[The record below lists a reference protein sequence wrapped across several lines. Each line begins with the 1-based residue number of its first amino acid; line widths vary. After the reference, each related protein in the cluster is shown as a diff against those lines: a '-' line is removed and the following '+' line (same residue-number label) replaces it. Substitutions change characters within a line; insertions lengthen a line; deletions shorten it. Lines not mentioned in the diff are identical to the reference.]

1 MLQLYFR
8 DQDPEFDLLFDSPE
22 EGQQYVDQYKAN
34 ILADGSTVVSE
45 RVNFAP
51 QPQSSMTVIDQH
63 TGYVKALIGGRG
75 EKTASLTL
83 NRATDTTRQPGST
96 FKILAAYSAALDA
109 GGLTL
114 ASVQD
119 DAPYTYAGANGKSVN
134 NYDRRYR
141 GFTTL
146 REAITD
152 SINIVTV
159 KHLHRLV
166 FPSAGSMYRNMASQP
181 FDSRS
186 I

>member
-22 EGQQYVDQYKAN
+22 EGQQYVDQYKAS

-51 QPQSSMTVIDQH
+51 QPQSSMSVIDQH

-96 FKILAAYSAALDA
+96 FKIVSTYAPALNEKGD
-109 GGLTL
+109 TL
-114 ASVQD
+114 ATTFMD
-119 DAPYTYAGANGKSVN
+119 EPYEYPDGSPVN
-134 NYDRRYR
+134 NATRSY
-141 GFTTL
+141 GGETTIRKL
-146 REAITD
+146 SLIH
-152 SINIVTV
+152 I
-159 KHLHRLV
+159 
-166 FPSAGSMYRNMASQP
+166 
-181 FDSRS
+181 
-186 I
+186 

>member
-22 EGQQYVDQYKAN
+22 EGQQYVDQYKAS

-51 QPQSSMTVIDQH
+51 QPQSSMSVIDQH

-96 FKILAAYSAALDA
+96 
-109 GGLTL
+109 
-114 ASVQD
+114 
-119 DAPYTYAGANGKSVN
+119 
-134 NYDRRYR
+134 
-141 GFTTL
+141 L
-146 REAITD
+146 R
-152 SINIVTV
+152 
-159 KHLHRLV
+159 LYPPMLRL
-166 FPSAGSMYRNMASQP
+166 
-181 FDSRS
+181 
-186 I
+186 